1 MNGSRKVEGKEIDE
15 ATAANPR
22 ATLGLKRGFLSST
35 RHDANQKSSSDLIG
49 IGKPNLCSNLEKNN
63 TEVGAGMT
71 SSSNMEV
78 NCNMALIP
86 NPSLIPKNNG
96 DGHKRQIL
104 QVSSSTHEEE
114 IDLETRRE
122 HEDQPVVEDGS
133 VHGKKLGF
141 HEEQARNP
149 NEGTKPSWSS
159 ILGRQV
165 VSKKSLSFYA
175 PTIVEGKPIVHV
187 QSSQFTH
194 LQKQFENLIIGG
206 FVSKKLPFGFVRETL
221 TRTWRL
227 KNNFIMK
234 QYGEMMYSFKFMSD
248 DDRKQVL
255 EMGSLHIASQLFILR
270 PWKLF
275 VEAEFNDLKTI
286 PVWVV
291 MKRFP
296 MELWDD
302 EGFGRVASTIGKP
315 LFVDKLTESMTRT
328 SYARV
333 CVEID
338 TKCTY
343 PDHATVVLDEQRTF
357 KIPFEYNWR
366 GKRSWR

>member
-1 MNGSRKVEGKEIDE
+1 
-15 ATAANPR
+15 
-22 ATLGLKRGFLSST
+22 
-35 RHDANQKSSSDLIG
+35 
-49 IGKPNLCSNLEKNN
+49 
-63 TEVGAGMT
+63 MT

-78 NCNMALIP
+78 SCNMALIP

-96 DGHKRQIL
+96 DGHN
-104 QVSSSTHEEE
+104 SSTHEEE

-159 ILGRQV
+159 ILGRQA
-165 VSKKSLSFYA
+165 VSKKSLPFYA
-175 PTIVEGKPIVHV
+175 PTIVEEIA
-187 QSSQFTH
+187 FW
-194 LQKQFENLIIGG
+194 FC
-206 FVSKKLPFGFVRETL
+206 RETL

-234 QYGEMMYSFKFMSD
+234 QYGETMYSFKFMSD

-270 PWKLF
+270 QWKLF

-302 EGFGRVASTIGKP
+302 EGFGRVVSTIGKP

-357 KIPFEYNWR
+357 KIPFEYNW
-366 GKRSWR
+366 KPQKCS